1 MTQRGAWENPAERT
15 KVDPRNL
22 KRIMPSEGCSDW
34 AQVPTELMKVVK
46 RKTGIMKFDKFTGGI
61 ESGSRTILMGPI
73 GTGKTVFAMQFLWTG
88 LQNGE
93 TVSYDVMDKP
103 WPRQRQYFKS
113 FDWDILP
120 FEKKGK
126 FFSIQAF
133 PHFEPYPKDPLVSY
147 FSLDDF
153 DEMKR
158 LDKMITDAGTTRFVA
173 GDFHE
178 WYFGSLNVEYMV
190 PVETWTVNWSHY
202 DDICNMDI
210 MTTATERDMK
220 IIEATELDLNVAH
233 NIIEFRLN
241 KETWTREMRIIKM
254 EGTSHPLEWMPFQ
267 ISKNGIILL

>member
-1 MTQRGAWENPAERT
+1 MRET
-15 KVDPRNL
+15 K
-22 KRIMPSEGCSDW
+22 M
-34 AQVPTELMKVVK
+34 VK
-46 RKTGIMKFDKFTGGI
+46 RKTGIKKFDEVTDGI

-113 FDWDILP
+113 FGWDIHP
-120 FEKKGK
+120 YEEAGK
-126 FFSIQAF
+126 FISIQAF
-133 PHFEPYPKDPLVSY
+133 THYAPYPRDPLVMY
-147 FSLDDF
+147 FSLSDF
-153 DEMKR
+153 EEMKR
-158 LDKMITDAGTTRFVA
+158 LDEIISRADTTRFVA

-178 WYFGSLNVEYMV
+178 WHFGSLNVEYMV

-210 MTTATERDMK
+210 MTTATERNMK
-220 IIEATELDLNVAH
+220 IAEATDLDLNVAH

-241 KETWTREMRIIKM
+241 KETWTREMRIVKM
-254 EGTSHPLEWMPFQ
+254 EGTGHPLEWMPFEVT
-267 ISKNGIILL
+267 KKGITLF